1 MACSVVDCELFFL
14 HAPMRTPLKFG
25 ASTMTEAV
33 LARVCIRVRG
43 RGGRE
48 AAGWGETPLSAAWGW
63 PGPLA
68 YERRLA
74 RMQHLA
80 QELIS
85 AWKEFDCTGH
95 PLEMGHGFLQDV
107 LPGMW
112 SEANRLHQ
120 AEEPM
125 PWLAALIVA
134 SAFDLALH
142 DAYGNLHDRP
152 TYELY
157 GRTHLTK
164 DLADFLE
171 PAPGSGL
178 SFRDRYPSD
187 FMLAQP
193 EKRIPVWHLVGGLD
207 PLDDGDL
214 NGSEPDDGYPVLLR
228 DWISRDGLRC
238 LKVKLRGN
246 DAGWDFERLCRVG
259 DMALSRGVLWLSA
272 DFNCT
277 APNVNAVVEV
287 LQRLLKE
294 RPEIFARLLYV
305 EQPFPYELEAHPY
318 DVRPAASLKP
328 LFMDESAH
336 DWEMIRLGRSLGW
349 SGVALK
355 TCKTQTGAILSAC
368 WALAHGMPI
377 MVQDLTNPSLAM
389 ISHAQLAAHFPT
401 IWGIESNAC
410 QFYPEFS
417 RPEAEV
423 HPGLYCRRDGVIDL
437 SSVRGPGLGY
447 RIESIGRT
455 LHRP

>member
-1 MACSVVDCELFFL
+1 
-14 HAPMRTPLKFG
+14 MRTPLKFG
-25 ASTMTEAV
+25 KNILTELV
-33 LARVCIRVRG
+33 LARVCMRVRG
-43 RGGRE
+43 MDGGE
-48 AAGWGETPLSAAWGW
+48 AEGWGETPLSVAWGW
-63 PGPLA
+63 PGTLA
-68 YERRLA
+68 YDRRLA

-85 AWKEFDCTGH
+85 AWNGFDFPGH
-95 PLEMGHGFLQDV
+95 PIEMGYGFLRDV
-107 LPGMW
+107 LPDVW
-112 SEANRLHQ
+112 SRVNLVYPN
-120 AEEPM
+120 EEPM

-142 DAYGNLHDRP
+142 DAYGNLHGRP
-152 TYELY
+152 IYELY
-157 GRTHLTK
+157 GETHLSR

-171 PAPGSGL
+171 PAPGSGI

-187 FMLAQP
+187 FMLTQP
-193 EKRIPVWHLVGGLD
+193 ARRVPVWHLVGGLD
-207 PLDDGDL
+207 PLVESDL
-214 NGSEPDDGYPVLLR
+214 DGSEPNDGYPVLLG

-246 DAGWDFERLCRVG
+246 DAEWDFERLCRVG
-259 DMALSRGVLWLSA
+259 DMALSQGVLWLSA

-277 APNVNAVVEV
+277 APDVNAVVEV
-287 LQRLLKE
+287 LLRLLRD

-318 DVRPAASLKP
+318 DVRPVGALKP

-336 DWEMIRLGRSLGW
+336 DWELIRLGRSLGW

-401 IWGIESNAC
+401 MWGIESNAG

-437 SSVRGPGLGY
+437 SSVGGPGFGY
-447 RIESIGRT
+447 QIDAIKRT
-455 LHRP
+455 LD